1 MHALSKLPSH
11 VPSSWCRYNM
21 QKALIELVKD
31 MPCLLLCSYKVHKIH
46 KKRIEPSEH
55 VDLMKTPSAA
65 NSMQREHREE
75 SNVR

>member
-1 MHALSKLPSH
+1 
-11 VPSSWCRYNM
+11 M

-31 MPCLLLCSYKVHKIH
+31 MPCLLLCSYKVHKIC

-55 VDLMKTPSAA
+55 VDPMQTPGVADSI
-65 NSMQREHREE
+65 QREHKEE